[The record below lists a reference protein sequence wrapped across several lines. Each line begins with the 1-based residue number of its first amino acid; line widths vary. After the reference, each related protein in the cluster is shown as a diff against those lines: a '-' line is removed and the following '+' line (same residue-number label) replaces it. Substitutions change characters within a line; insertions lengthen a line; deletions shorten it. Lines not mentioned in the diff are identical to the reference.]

1 MSSVPPAKTSK
12 LLWVSFDGTLAG
24 GLGSCRD
31 TVVSVL
37 PDLISRSENIDQ
49 KFFPGVG
56 SGFTPFTRVF
66 GVLCGWGTQHNVV
79 TAYRSI
85 ARDYV
90 PGDRIILCGYSRGA
104 WAARYLAQII
114 SLLGLPS
121 QCDNNFIHLLDKQCD
136 KDPMFQLPVD
146 PKLLEY
152 DRWENVE
159 IEALCCFDTVGSLG
173 LPLYGI
179 AKPLSIFRR
188 GPRKAG
194 IVSTVA
200 SNVKNSFHC
209 LALHEQR
216 EPFSPTYMSGKN
228 VHQVF
233 FVGNHGDMG
242 WIDRRK
248 ESFVHAPLAW
258 VVQQLYWHSGIRFDE
273 VKLKEYFPS
282 YGRDLGDNLPCI
294 DSPIARTSRIT
305 RLFMGIKKR
314 QPWNAANYLLTADN
328 GKNNGPEPTCDACDT
343 ILSDVQIHVSARYY
357 EQPELAVP
365 GYTQNAPIEGKFH
378 WIQRGNALQSQ
389 GWRFLGN
396 SRQNSSSSSSS
407 LKQTPSTVASY
418 KRIACLPG
426 SEPTN
431 NGGQTRHRI
440 YPALVGPLEARLLA
454 LPAAAVSRR
463 ACCAPPSE
471 TPQDEVTV
479 TDSVPAEG
487 GKTRQA
493 ISKWTKRFGFPRR

>member
-1 MSSVPPAKTSK
+1 MSSVPPAKTSR

-37 PDLISRSENIDQ
+37 PDLISQSENLNHV
-49 KFFPGVG
+49 FVPGVG

-66 GVLCGWGTQHNVV
+66 GVLCGWGTQHNVI

-85 ARDYV
+85 ATAYV
-90 PGDRIILCGYSRGA
+90 LGDKIILCGYSRGA

-114 SLLGLPS
+114 SLLGLPKR
-121 QCDNNFIHLLDKQCD
+121 CNNNFIHLLDKHCD
-136 KDPMFQLPVD
+136 RDPTFQRPVD

-152 DRWENVE
+152 DRWNNVE

-179 AKPLSIFRR
+179 AKPLSILRR
-188 GPRKAG
+188 GPRKAD

-216 EPFSPTYMSGKN
+216 EPFSPTYMRGKN

-233 FVGNHGDMG
+233 FLGNHGDMG

-258 VVQQLYWHSGIRFDE
+258 IVQQLDWHSGIRFDE

-282 YGRDLGDNLPCI
+282 YGRDPGNDLPCI
-294 DSPIARTSRIT
+294 DGPIARTSRIT
-305 RLFMGIKKR
+305 RFFMGVKER
-314 QPWNAANYLLTADN
+314 QPWNVANYPHTANN
-328 GKNNGPEPTCDACDT
+328 GENNGPDTTGDT

-357 EQPELAVP
+357 EQPDRAVL
-365 GYTQNAPIEGKFH
+365 GYTPTARIGEKFH
-378 WIQRGNALQSQ
+378 YIQRGNVQQSQ
-389 GWRFLGN
+389 GWSFLGN
-396 SRQNSSSSSSS
+396 SRRNSSSSSSS
-407 LKQTPSTVASY
+407 LKKTPSTVASY
-418 KRIACLPG
+418 KRIAYLLG
-426 SEPTN
+426 SEPSS

-440 YPALVGPLEARLLA
+440 YPALVGPLEAKLLA
-454 LPAAAVSRR
+454 LPTAAVSSR
-463 ACCAPPSE
+463 ACCAPVR
-471 TPQDEVTV
+471 DI
-479 TDSVPAEG
+479 A
-487 GKTRQA
+487 R
-493 ISKWTKRFGFPRR
+493 

>member
-1 MSSVPPAKTSK
+1 MSSVPPAKTSR

-37 PDLISRSENIDQ
+37 PDLISQSENLNHV
-49 KFFPGVG
+49 FVPGVG

-85 ARDYV
+85 AKAYV
-90 PGDRIILCGYSRGA
+90 PGDKIYCADILEVPG
-104 WAARYLAQII
+104 
-114 SLLGLPS
+114 LLGTSPKSSAFL
-121 QCDNNFIHLLDKQCD
+121 
-136 KDPMFQLPVD
+136 DPMFQLPVD

-152 DRWENVE
+152 DRWNNVE

-179 AKPLSIFRR
+179 AKPLSILRR
-188 GPRKAG
+188 GPRKAD

-216 EPFSPTYMSGKN
+216 EPFSPTYMRGKN

-258 VVQQLYWHSGIRFDE
+258 IVQQLQWHSGMRFDE
-273 VKLKEYFPS
+273 VKLNEYFPS
-282 YGRDLGDNLPCI
+282 YGRDPGDNLPCI
-294 DSPIARTSRIT
+294 DGPIARTSRIT

-314 QPWNAANYLLTADN
+314 QPWNAANCLRTADN
-328 GKNNGPEPTCDACDT
+328 GKNNGPEPTGDT
-343 ILSDVQIHVSARYY
+343 IHFDAQIHVSARYY
-357 EQPELAVP
+357 EQPDLAVP
-365 GYTQNAPIEGKFH
+365 GYTQNARIGEKFH
-378 WIQRGNALQSQ
+378 WIQQGNAQQ
-389 GWRFLGN
+389 PQRWRFLGN
-396 SRQNSSSSSSS
+396 SRQNSLSSSSS
-407 LKQTPSTVASY
+407 LKRNQSSVANY

-426 SEPTN
+426 SEPSN
-431 NGGQTRHRI
+431 HGVQTRHRI

-454 LPAAAVSRR
+454 LPAEAVSSR
-463 ACCAPPSE
+463 ACCAPAPE
-471 TPQDEVTV
+471 TPRDE
-479 TDSVPAEG
+479 SPVPSRLC
-487 GKTRQA
+487 T
-493 ISKWTKRFGFPRR
+493 S

>member
-1 MSSVPPAKTSK
+1 MSSVPPGSISR

-24 GLGSCRD
+24 GFGSCRD

-37 PDLISRSENIDQ
+37 PDLISQSENLNQ
-49 KFFPGVG
+49 VFVPGVG

-66 GVLCGWGTQHNVV
+66 GVLCGWGTQHNVI

-85 ARDYV
+85 ATAYV
-90 PGDRIILCGYSRGA
+90 PGDKIILCGFSRGA

-114 SLLGLPS
+114 SVLGLPKR
-121 QCDNNFIHLLDKQCD
+121 CDNNFFHLLDKQCD
-136 KDPMFQLPVD
+136 KDPTFQSPVD
-146 PKLLEY
+146 PKLWKY
-152 DRWENVE
+152 DRWNNVE

-188 GPRKAG
+188 GPRKAD

-216 EPFSPTYMSGKN
+216 EPFSPTYMRGKN

-258 VVQQLYWHSGIRFDE
+258 IVQQLDWHSGILFDE

-282 YGRDLGDNLPCI
+282 YGRDPGNDLPCI
-294 DSPIARTSRIT
+294 DGPIARTSRIT
-305 RLFMGIKKR
+305 RLFMGIKER
-314 QPWNAANYLLTADN
+314 QPWNVANFSHTA
-328 GKNNGPEPTCDACDT
+328 NNGENDGHDTTGDT

-357 EQPELAVP
+357 EHPELAVP
-365 GYTQNAPIEGKFH
+365 GYTQNARIEEKFH
-378 WIQRGNALQSQ
+378 WIQQS
-389 GWRFLGN
+389 N
-396 SRQNSSSSSSS
+396 SRQNSSSSSLS
-407 LKQTPSTVASY
+407 LKQKPCSVANH

-454 LPAAAVSRR
+454 LPPAAVSSR

-471 TPQDEVTV
+471 TPQDESTV
-479 TDSVPAEG
+479 PDSVPTKG
-487 GKTRQA
+487 GGVRQA
-493 ISKWTKRFGFPRR
+493 FSKFGKSFSFSRR